1 MAIHEPNPVDSRRA
15 RAQAL
20 FDAVLR
26 SRADVSDNVRLHCA
40 AAVSVLGE
48 SFAEV
53 AAVRDVE
60 TDRVFDLD
68 PAGDRIEAT
77 LRAGLRELGRLPA
90 EEFRRAFRAAEA
102 GHAALSA
109 LS

>member
-1 MAIHEPNPVDSRRA
+1 MTPTETDPVSSRRV

-26 SRADVSDNVRLHCA
+26 SRAEVADDVRLHCA

-48 SFAEV
+48 PFADV
-53 AAVRDVE
+53 AAVRDAATE
-60 TDRVFDLD
+60 EVFDVD
-68 PAGDRIEAT
+68 PADDRIEAT
-77 LRAGLRELGRLPA
+77 LRAGLQELGRLPA

-109 LS
+109 PS